1 MNKLGKV
8 GQKAVRVLIFY
19 LGLIGVWYLLWY
31 FLVEKYG
38 VVSSNIFVE
47 PEVVARSLYGF
58 LIKNDNN
65 FWRQMAKTLERLVI
79 GYGVSVAVGVVIAG
93 LIFSLRGFGGELRAL
108 LAGLQSLPNMCWVPF
123 AIIICG
129 LDANAVYFVI
139 VIGSAPAIALSVESS
154 LRNISPTYIRVGK
167 TLGCNRVG
175 MLTRIYLPASLP
187 AMVAGLK
194 HAWAF
199 AWRALMAGEMNC
211 LFAVNASGLGYL
223 MFNLRYS
230 GALDKVICIMLVLV
244 AVGVLF
250 DKAVFGTVEN
260 AILTKHGIRR
270 NDQ

>member
-79 GYGVSVAVGVVIAG
+79 GYGVSVAVGVVLAG
-93 LIFSLRGFGGELRAL
+93 LIFSLRSFGGELRAL

-154 LRNISPTYIRVGK
+154 LRNISPTYIRV
-167 TLGCNRVG
+167 
-175 MLTRIYLPASLP
+175 
-187 AMVAGLK
+187 
-194 HAWAF
+194 
-199 AWRALMAGEMNC
+199 
-211 LFAVNASGLGYL
+211 
-223 MFNLRYS
+223 
-230 GALDKVICIMLVLV
+230 
-244 AVGVLF
+244 
-250 DKAVFGTVEN
+250 
-260 AILTKHGIRR
+260 
-270 NDQ
+270 